1 MKPVKPKPARRRAAS
16 GNWNPDWESFA
27 RFDPG
32 WTDKAVAMSMTPAIS
47 GALDA
52 KTVELIRIALDASCT
67 QLYTAGVRR
76 HIRRALE
83 VGATREQIIAVLQL
97 VSMQGL
103 HTMCVAAPILVE
115 QLEAL
120 ERQGPTAKKTTSKDR
135 K

>member
-1 MKPVKPKPARRRAAS
+1 MRTPRRTAT

-27 RFDPG
+27 RFDPL
-32 WTDKAVAMSMTPAIS
+32 WTDKAVALAMRPAIS

-52 KTVELIRIALDASCT
+52 KTIELIRLALDASNT
-67 QLYTAGVRR
+67 QLYASGIRR

-83 VGATREQIIAVLQL
+83 AGATREQIIAVLQL

-115 QLEAL
+115 QLETLA
-120 ERQGPTAKKTTSKDR
+120 RQKGAPKKKTPPKDR